1 MGNGNNTIII
11 IEKLRNKKLSKISI
25 QLTTALNIL
34 EFWLIYILKAS
45 LLITMLLMILIIII
59 II

>member
-11 IEKLRNKKLSKISI
+11 IEKLKNKKLSKISI